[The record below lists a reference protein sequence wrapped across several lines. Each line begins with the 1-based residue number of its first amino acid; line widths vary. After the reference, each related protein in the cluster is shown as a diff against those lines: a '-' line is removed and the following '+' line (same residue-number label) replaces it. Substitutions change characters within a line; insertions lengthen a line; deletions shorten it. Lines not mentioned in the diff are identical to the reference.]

1 MRVREGQHVE
11 AGQVLIELELA
22 DMLKDI
28 ADLATRN
35 SELAIREAQLRV
47 RKSTIEFVL
56 PIARRHAQETSSQV
70 RRLDTMADGG
80 LVPANRIEQVLA
92 SRMVTAEKLAEL
104 SGQSDAMSGELELVT
119 HARSRADT
127 ALIQLE
133 AFYADGQVR
142 VATSGVVGAKVP
154 SPGQVVRFGD
164 ELLQVN
170 GKRAYVLA
178 YLPEM
183 YLFGLKAGDRV
194 TVSAGAGGLVGVIN
208 AILSV
213 ADALPAEF
221 QNMFRPR
228 DRSRLVRIGIPPG
241 HDFAISQKVRVG
253 GCALGWC
260 WAR

>member
-1 MRVREGQHVE
+1 M
-11 AGQVLIELELA
+11 
-22 DMLKDI
+22 
-28 ADLATRN
+28 
-35 SELAIREAQLRV
+35 
-47 RKSTIEFVL
+47 
-56 PIARRHAQETSSQV
+56 
-70 RRLDTMADGG
+70 
-80 LVPANRIEQVLA
+80 
-92 SRMVTAEKLAEL
+92 
-104 SGQSDAMSGELELVT
+104 
-119 HARSRADT
+119 
-127 ALIQLE
+127 
-133 AFYADGQVR
+133 
-142 VATSGVVGAKVP
+142 
-154 SPGQVVRFGD
+154 
-164 ELLQVN
+164 
-170 GKRAYVLA
+170 LA

-194 TVSAGAGGLVGVIN
+194 TVSAGASGTAGEID